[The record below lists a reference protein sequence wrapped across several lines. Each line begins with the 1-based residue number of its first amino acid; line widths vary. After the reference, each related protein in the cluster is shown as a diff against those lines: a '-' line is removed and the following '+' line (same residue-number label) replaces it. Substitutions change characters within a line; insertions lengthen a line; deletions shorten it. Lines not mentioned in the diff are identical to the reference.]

1 MNWDALGAIA
11 ELLGALAVFITVVYL
26 TIQVRQS
33 AKAQEQQNAL
43 TSAVI
48 MQSRP
53 DTGMSFMNV
62 ITKDD
67 TNLKVIAKYTE
78 NPEELDLDSMPQ
90 AERLRVRYLATCARA
105 LFENLFE
112 QYRQGFLSADFY
124 LGSAIRNILM
134 WGNLWLALETPMSF
148 EFEAEVKRIL
158 AENSG

>member
-11 ELLGALAVFITVVYL
+11 ELLGALAVFVTVVYL

-48 MQSRP
+48 MQSRT
-53 DTGMSFMNV
+53 DTVMSFMNV
-62 ITKDD
+62 ITKDE
-67 TNLKVIAKYTE
+67 TNLEVIARYTE
-78 NPEELDLDSMPQ
+78 NPNELDLTKMQP

-112 QYRQGFLSADFY
+112 QNR
-124 LGSAIRNILM
+124 
-134 WGNLWLALETPMSF
+134 
-148 EFEAEVKRIL
+148 
-158 AENSG
+158 

>member
-11 ELLGALAVFITVVYL
+11 ELLGALAVFVTVVYL

-48 MQSRP
+48 MQSRT
-53 DTGMSFMNV
+53 DTVMSFMNV
-62 ITKDD
+62 ITKDEA
-67 TNLKVIAKYTE
+67 NLEVIARYTE
-78 NPEELDLDSMPQ
+78 SPGELDLTKMQP

-112 QYRQGFLSADFY
+112 QNRQGFLSDDFY

-134 WGNLWLALETPMSF
+134 CGKLWLAL
-148 EFEAEVKRIL
+148 
-158 AENSG
+158 

>member
-11 ELLGALAVFITVVYL
+11 ELLGALAVFVTVVYL

-48 MQSRP
+48 MQSRT
-53 DTGMSFMNV
+53 DTVMSFMNV
-62 ITKDD
+62 ITKNE
-67 TNLKVIAKYTE
+67 TNLKVIARYTE
-78 NPEELDLDSMPQ
+78 NPNELELTTMQPT
-90 AERLRVRYLATCARA
+90 ERLRVHYLATCARA

-112 QYRQGFLSADFY
+112 QNRQCFLSDDFY
-124 LGSAIRNILM
+124 LGSAVRNILM
-134 WGNLWLALETPMSF
+134 WGNLWVALETPMSF